1 MKRGKYILII
11 ILILFLTIY
20 FFSSRITPQIENIA
34 HKEINQFM
42 QILINHTSFTQKI
55 ETKKLYKKENNTISF
70 QMSYI
75 NDLATNY
82 INNLEETLLKLEDGT
97 YKKKDTSPYNKK
109 LLHISKQQGIIA
121 RVPLGSL
128 TNNIFLQN
136 VGPSLSI
143 KYKTLSLTSS
153 NINKKIKNYGINHL
167 AISIDLNITIT
178 LQCTSGNARFSEKK
192 SSLFFLSFIKLPPF
206 AQLRILMKNVIT
218 RLLMKSANMLPTIG
232 TRR

>member
-1 MKRGKYILII
+1 MKRGKYIFII

-82 INNLEETLLKLEDGT
+82 INNLEETLLKMEDGT

-178 LQCTSGNARFSEKK
+178 LQVLVPLYHDHFKENY
-192 SSLFFLSFIKLPPF
+192 
-206 AQLRILMKNVIT
+206 
-218 RLLMKSANMLPTIG
+218 TIPLVYEIIEG
-232 TRR
+232 EVPSWYQN